1 MDAHKPSEITRDTLA
16 PSGFTQQV
24 GAVLRFV
31 QQQVGGEVIVG
42 LAITN
47 VVLWVL
53 LRPPGVPGTMYLGE
67 IFATTAIVLLSCSLV
82 LATRAPLLER
92 FFGGLDRM
100 YLWYRW
106 SAVAGVVLLPL
117 HYALVSSAPDPNLN
131 ELGSVL
137 GQVAL
142 IGLVVLLLW
151 ALAPRLSAVMRR
163 LPTQVQRWFMQY
175 QRWFTLHRLTG
186 LFVVAGLVHGALVDP
201 VLRRS
206 TILLGWYVAVAAV
219 GTAAY
224 VYRELFLRFFSR
236 RWQYDYTVK
245 AINRLDPRALEVML
259 APTARPLQ
267 FVAGQFVFVQFGGSA
282 EWERH
287 PFSVSSA
294 PQERDLRLAIEALG
308 DYTQHLSDTLQPGA
322 PAIVSIAFGL
332 FDYRQG
338 TREQVWIAGGI
349 GITPF
354 RSWIRA
360 FPTEQQMEFDI
371 DLYYTVRSEDEA
383 LFLDEIRTAA
393 TQHPSFRPHM
403 IYSQRDGS
411 LTMEHIVETSGGGT
425 IVAKDVYMCGPSGMT
440 ESFQHALRK
449 LGVPPMHIHFEH
461 FTFR

>member
-1 MDAHKPSEITRDTLA
+1 MDAHKQSERTRDTLA

-24 GAVLRFV
+24 GVVLRFV
-31 QQQVGGEVIVG
+31 QHQIGGEVIVG

-53 LRPPGVPGTMYLGE
+53 LRPPGIPGTMYLGE

-100 YLWYRW
+100 YLWHRW
-106 SAVAGVVLLPL
+106 SAVAGVL
-117 HYALVSSAPDPNLN
+117 
-131 ELGSVL
+131 
-137 GQVAL
+137 
-142 IGLVVLLLW
+142 LLLW
-151 ALAPRLSAVMRR
+151 ALAPRLFAVMRR
-163 LPTQVQRWFMQY
+163 IPTKVQRWFMQY

-186 LFVVAGLVHGALVDP
+186 LFVVTGLVHGALVDP

-206 TILLGWYVAVAAV
+206 TNLLGWYVAVAAV

-236 RWQYDYTVK
+236 RWQYDYRVK

-259 APTARPLQ
+259 APTARPLP
-267 FVAGQFVFVQFGGSA
+267 FLAGQFVFVQFGGSA

-360 FPTEQQMEFDI
+360 FPTEQPMEFDI
-371 DLYYTVRSEDEA
+371 DLHYTVRSEDEA

-393 TQHPSFRPHM
+393 TQHPSFRPH
-403 IYSQRDGS
+403 ILYSERDGS

-425 IVAKDVYMCGPSGMT
+425 IVTKDVYMCGPSGML
-440 ESFQHALRK
+440 ESFQHSLRK

-461 FTFR
+461 FNFR

>member
-1 MDAHKPSEITRDTLA
+1 MDAHKLSEITRDTLA

-100 YLWYRW
+100 YLWHRW

-117 HYALVSSAPDPNLN
+117 HYALVTSAPDPNLN

-163 LPTQVQRWFMQY
+163 LPTKAQRWFMQY

-360 FPTEQQMEFDI
+360 FPTEQQLEFDI

-393 TQHPSFRPHM
+393 TQHPSFRPHI

>member
-1 MDAHKPSEITRDTLA
+1 MDAHKPSERTRDTLA
-16 PSGFTQQV
+16 PPGFTQQV

-100 YLWYRW
+100 YLWHRW

-117 HYALVSSAPDPNLN
+117 HYALVTSAPDPNLN

-142 IGLVVLLLW
+142 IGLVLLLLW

-163 LPTQVQRWFMQY
+163 LPTQVQRWFM
-175 QRWFTLHRLTG
+175 LHRLTG

-294 PQERDLRLAIEALG
+294 PQERDLRLSIEALG
-308 DYTQHLSDTLQPGA
+308 DYTQRLSDTLQPGA

>member
-1 MDAHKPSEITRDTLA
+1 
-16 PSGFTQQV
+16 
-24 GAVLRFV
+24 
-31 QQQVGGEVIVG
+31 
-42 LAITN
+42 
-47 VVLWVL
+47 
-53 LRPPGVPGTMYLGE
+53 
-67 IFATTAIVLLSCSLV
+67 
-82 LATRAPLLER
+82 
-92 FFGGLDRM
+92 
-100 YLWYRW
+100 
-106 SAVAGVVLLPL
+106 
-117 HYALVSSAPDPNLN
+117 
-131 ELGSVL
+131 
-137 GQVAL
+137 
-142 IGLVVLLLW
+142 LVVLLLW

-163 LPTQVQRWFMQY
+163 LPTSVQRWFMQY

-186 LFVVAGLVHGALVDP
+186 LFVVTGLVHGALVDP

-206 TILLGWYVAVAAV
+206 TILLVWYVAVAAV

-236 RWQYDYTVK
+236 RWQYDYAVK
-245 AINRLDPRALEVML
+245 AINRLDPRALEVVL
-259 APTARPLQ
+259 APAARPLQ
-267 FVAGQFVFVQFGGSA
+267 FVAGQFVFVHFGGSA

-294 PQERDLRLAIEALG
+294 PQERDLRLSIEALG

-322 PAIVSIAFGL
+322 PAIVSMAFGM
-332 FDYRQG
+332 FDYREG

-393 TQHPSFRPHM
+393 TQHPSFRPHI

-425 IVAKDVYMCGPSGMT
+425 IVAKDIYMCGPSGMT

>member
-1 MDAHKPSEITRDTLA
+1 MDAHKQSERTRDTLA

-53 LRPPGVPGTMYLGE
+53 LRPSGVAGTMYVGE

-100 YLWYRW
+100 YLWHRW

-117 HYALVSSAPDPNLN
+117 HSALVTSAPDPYLN

-142 IGLVVLLLW
+142 IGLVLLLLW

-163 LPTQVQRWFMQY
+163 LPTKVQRWFTLHR
-175 QRWFTLHRLTG
+175 RWFTLHRLTG

-224 VYRELFLRFFSR
+224 VYREVFLRFFSR
-236 RWQYDYTVK
+236 RWQYDYRVK
-245 AINRLDPRALEVML
+245 AINQLDPSALEVML
-259 APTARPLQ
+259 APTTRPLP

-338 TREQVWIAGGI
+338 TREEVWIAGGI

-371 DLYYTVRSEDEA
+371 DLYYTVRTEDEA

-393 TQHPSFRPHM
+393 TQHPSFRPH
-403 IYSQRDGS
+403 ITYSERDGS
-411 LTMEHIVETSGGGT
+411 LTLEHIVETSGGGT
-425 IVAKDVYMCGPSGMT
+425 IVAKDVYMCGPTGMT
-440 ESFQHALRK
+440 ESFQQSLRK
-449 LGVPPMHIHFEH
+449 LGMSPIHIHFEQ